1 MVFAQAARAT
11 AGVGVWMAAWWLTE
25 AISIY
30 ATALLPLALLP
41 LTGART
47 VLEAA
52 SPYGHPL
59 IFLFMGGF
67 LLALTMQRWGFDRRV
82 ALSTLRFA
90 GARPRH
96 IVAGF
101 MAVTAGLSM
110 WVSNTA
116 TAVMM
121 LPIAISVIHV
131 AEAGPDQRDRPIP
144 SFAVCL
150 LLGIAYAASIGGVGT
165 LIGTPPN
172 LFLASFIESHLGQE
186 ISFVRW
192 MAVGVPF
199 VALFLPITWWLLTH
213 VLHPL
218 DEQPLAGVE
227 DRVADAHAA
236 LGRWSRGERITASVF
251 LATAVA
257 WLLRPVLV
265 TLEIGDARPLA
276 GLSDTGI
283 AIAAALV
290 LFATP
295 VDWRR
300 GVYALDWPTAVRL
313 PWGIL
318 VLFGGGLS
326 LAGAIEHTGLGAFLG
341 TQVGGLAGIPPLVL
355 TAFVAGLVIFLTELT
370 SNTATTATFLP
381 ILAGLAPAL
390 GVEVLVLIVPAAI
403 AASCAFML
411 PVATPPNAV
420 VFGSER
426 ITLPQMARAGVW
438 LNLIGIVLITLLTYA
453 IVVPVLLG

>member
-1 MVFAQAARAT
+1 
-11 AGVGVWMAAWWLTE
+11 MAAWWLTE

-41 LTGART
+41 VTGART
-47 VLEAA
+47 VLETA

-67 LLALTMQRWGFDRRV
+67 LLALTMQRWGFDKRV
-82 ALSTLRFA
+82 ALSTLRFV
-90 GARPRH
+90 GARPRY

-131 AEAGPDQRDRPIP
+131 AEAGHDQRDRPIP
-144 SFAVCL
+144 GFAVCL

-172 LFLASFIESHLGQE
+172 LFLASYIQSHLGQE

-213 VLHPL
+213 VLHPVGQ
-218 DEQPLAGVE
+218 QPLAGVE
-227 DRVADAHAA
+227 ERVGEAHAA
-236 LGRWSRGERITASVF
+236 LGRWTRGERITATVF
-251 LATAVA
+251 LATAMA
-257 WLLRPVLV
+257 WLLRPALV
-265 TLEIGDARPLA
+265 TLEIGGARPLA

-300 GVYALDWPTAVRL
+300 GVYALDWPTAVKL

-341 TQVGGLAGIPPLVL
+341 TQVGGLAGVPPLVL
-355 TAFVAGLVIFLTELT
+355 TAIVAGLVIFLTELT

-438 LNLIGIVLITLLTYA
+438 LNIIGIALITLVTYA
-453 IVVPVLLG
+453 VVVPVLLR